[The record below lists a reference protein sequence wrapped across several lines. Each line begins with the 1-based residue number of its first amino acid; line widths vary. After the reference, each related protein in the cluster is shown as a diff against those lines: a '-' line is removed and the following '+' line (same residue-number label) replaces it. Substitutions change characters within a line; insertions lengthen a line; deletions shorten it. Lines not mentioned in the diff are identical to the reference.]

1 MLHQTLSKGWC
12 RHGSGLLL
20 GFIVRARGR
29 LVETRSHFAAAEA
42 RSSCP
47 AQRSGGPH
55 PSHPRPVVAPLPQR
69 EGLLAL
75 RFFAPA
81 PLLPAPVHPGPVQ
94 PQGARPGARVARSA
108 ADPRRADRRAF
119 GRLPGLG
126 HHPGAGRGPGGGQ
139 RSWSA
144 TERRPSPGCWRALRP
159 KSRHTPVDNGST
171 TPSVDRCATWQAC
184 WSSSLPISRLRI
196 PDRGAAHPGTPRTG
210 TAAALDAGAPAV
222 LPRHPRGHHGPGR
235 RPGQS

>member
-1 MLHQTLSKGWC
+1 MDLDSFLIA
-12 RHGSGLLL
+12 LY
-20 GFIVRARGR
+20 V
-29 LVETRSHFAAAEA
+29 LVEDWWQEH
-42 RSSCP
+42 
-47 AQRSGGPH
+47 H
-55 PSHPRPVVAPLPQR
+55 PSSARKKPGRPALLSESEVLTLAILAQWPRFRSQR
-69 EGLLAL
+69 DFW
-75 RFFAPA
+75 RFASA
-81 PLLPAPVHPGPVQ
+81 HLLPEPLHPESVQ
-94 PQGARPGARVARSA
+94 PQGASPGARVARCA
-108 ADPRRADRRAF
+108 AGLRRADRRAF

-126 HHPGAGRGPGGGQ
+126 HDPGAGRGPGGGQ